1 MEDRANR
8 EELLETLRRLAGME
22 YLSDLRQDYAREKL
36 TAVLSGLR
44 AEDYPLE
51 QWSTALA
58 YIWDA
63 PLSFGSLE
71 EVAAWLRLAGN
82 DGKEQ

>member
-1 MEDRANR
+1 MEDRVNR
-8 EELLETLRRLAGME
+8 EELLEILRRLTGME

-36 TAVLSGLR
+36 TAVLSDLR
-44 AEDYPLE
+44 AEDYPLT

-63 PLSFGSLE
+63 PISFGSLE
-71 EVAAWLRLAGN
+71 EVAAWLRLAGSN
-82 DGKEQ
+82 GKKQ